1 MAKMKLADQV
11 ALVERFLNENFAFR
25 YNEVRD
31 TFEFKVLNPDMGG
44 SLTNTDFVP
53 LQDEAL
59 NSIILEAMKAGIEGK
74 VTDLV
79 KRIIYSEATESFNPL
94 LSYLKGLP
102 KWDGKDRVNEIISS
116 IPSVDDEKG
125 HFVRIWFRSVVA
137 HWLCMENIY
146 GNQLVVM
153 FIGDQ
158 GCGKGSFIKK
168 LLPEQLQMYYLDHI
182 NLVNKH
188 DTDMALA
195 NCGLVNLD
203 EFDRYTKS
211 QQATLKYIITKAD
224 VNARKIFGGN
234 ITYRHRMASF
244 VATTNETRP
253 LKDKTGTRR
262 FIVINV
268 PSGSQMPNLE
278 IDYDQF
284 YAQLVYEVCEQKE
297 VYWLNQEEN
306 RRLQILNKDYCEV
319 DDFSTM
325 ISTCFRKPEEGEEG
339 CEMLSVDILRVVQM
353 RYPGVKI
360 DHRTRSILGANLSS
374 MGIKSHRTNKGYCYT
389 VVQIAA

>member
-1 MAKMKLADQV
+1 M
-11 ALVERFLNENFAFR
+11 
-25 YNEVRD
+25 
-31 TFEFKVLNPDMGG
+31 
-44 SLTNTDFVP
+44 
-53 LQDEAL
+53 
-59 NSIILEAMKAGIEGK
+59 
-74 VTDLV
+74 
-79 KRIIYSEATESFNPL
+79 ES
-94 LSYLKGLP
+94 
-102 KWDGKDRVNEIISS
+102 
-116 IPSVDDEKG
+116 
-125 HFVRIWFRSVVA
+125 
-137 HWLCMENIY
+137 IY

-153 FIGDQ
+153 FIGAQ

-168 LLPEQLQMYYLDHI
+168 LLPEHLQMYYLDHI
-182 NLVNKH
+182 NLLNKH

-224 VNARKIFGGN
+224 VNARKIYGGN

-244 VATTNETRP
+244 VATTNEARP

-262 FIVINV
+262 FIVVNV
-268 PSGSQMPNLE
+268 PSGSMLPDLA

-319 DDFSTM
+319 NDFGAM

-339 CEMLSVDILRVVQM
+339 CEMSTVDILKAIQM
-353 RYPGVKI
+353 KYPSVKI
-360 DHRTRSILGANLSS
+360 DHKNRSILGENLSS

>member
-11 ALVERFLNENFAFR
+11 ALVERYLNENFAFR

-31 TFEFKVLNPDMGG
+31 TFEFKVLNPEMGG

-53 LQDEAL
+53 LKDEAL

-102 KWDGKDRVNEIISS
+102 KWDGKDRVSEVISS

-137 HWLCMENIY
+137 HWLCMESIY

-168 LLPEQLQMYYLDHI
+168 LIPEHLQMYYLDHI
-182 NLVNKH
+182 NLLNKH

-224 VNARKIFGGN
+224 VNARKIYGGN

-244 VATTNETRP
+244 VATTNEVRP

-262 FIVINV
+262 FIVVNV
-268 PSGSQMPNLE
+268 PSGSMLPDLA

-319 DDFSTM
+319 NDFGAM
-325 ISTCFRKPEEGEEG
+325 LSTCFRKPEEGEEG
-339 CEMLSVDILRVVQM
+339 CEMSTVDILKAIQM
-353 RYPGVKI
+353 KYPSVKI
-360 DHRTRSILGANLSS
+360 DHKNRSILGENLSS

>member
-31 TFEFKVLNPDMGG
+31 TFEFKVLNPEMGG

-102 KWDGKDRVNEIISS
+102 IWDGKDRVNEVISS

-137 HWLCMENIY
+137 HWLCMESIY

-195 NCGLVNLD
+195 NCGLV
-203 EFDRYTKS
+203 T
-211 QQATLKYIITKAD
+211 
-224 VNARKIFGGN
+224 
-234 ITYRHRMASF
+234 F

>member
-31 TFEFKVLNPDMGG
+31 SFEFKVLNPEMGG

-53 LQDEAL
+53 LKDEAL

-102 KWDGKDRVNEIISS
+102 KWDGKDRVSEVISS

-137 HWLCMENIY
+137 HWLCMESIY

-253 LKDKTGTRR
+253 LTMSLQVLRCPTLRLTTTSSM
-262 FIVINV
+262 
-268 PSGSQMPNLE
+268 PSL
-278 IDYDQF
+278 Y
-284 YAQLVYEVCEQKE
+284 
-297 VYWLNQEEN
+297 
-306 RRLQILNKDYCEV
+306 
-319 DDFSTM
+319 
-325 ISTCFRKPEEGEEG
+325 
-339 CEMLSVDILRVVQM
+339 M
-353 RYPGVKI
+353 RYASRRKCTG
-360 DHRTRSILGANLSS
+360 SI
-374 MGIKSHRTNKGYCYT
+374 RRRT
-389 VVQIAA
+389 VVCRYSTRTIVK